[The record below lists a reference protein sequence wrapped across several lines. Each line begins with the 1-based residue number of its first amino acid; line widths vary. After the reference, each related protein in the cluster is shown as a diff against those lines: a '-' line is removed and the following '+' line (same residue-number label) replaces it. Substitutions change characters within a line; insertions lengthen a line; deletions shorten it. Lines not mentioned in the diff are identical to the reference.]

1 MGWVKAQPIFNPM
14 SFSPSQPLFLIETA
28 NLNDLGGMRTIEQAC
43 FPLDAWPLL
52 ELIGALT
59 LPGLVRLKAVVDG
72 KMVGFVG
79 GMTKRARHEGWIT
92 TLGVLPGYRLLGIAS
107 ALLDECEKAMQ
118 MPVIRLTV
126 RRSNLGALHLYRL
139 RGYSQVEVWEHYYE
153 GGEDGLVLEK
163 LSPEYLDKS

>member
-1 MGWVKAQPIFNPM
+1 M
-14 SFSPSQPLFLIETA
+14 SFSSSRPLFLIETA
-28 NLNDLGGMRTIEQAC
+28 SLNDLAGMRAIEQAC

-59 LPGLVRLKAVVDG
+59 LPGLVRLKASVEG
-72 KMVGFVG
+72 RMVGFAG
-79 GMTKRARHEGWIT
+79 GMIKKAKTEGWIT
-92 TLGVLPGYRLLGIAS
+92 TLGVLPGYRRSGIAS
-107 ALLDECEKAMQ
+107 ALLDECEKAMG

-139 RGYSQVEVWEHYYE
+139 RGYSQVEIWEHYYE

-163 LSPEYLDKS
+163 LSPEFLDKS